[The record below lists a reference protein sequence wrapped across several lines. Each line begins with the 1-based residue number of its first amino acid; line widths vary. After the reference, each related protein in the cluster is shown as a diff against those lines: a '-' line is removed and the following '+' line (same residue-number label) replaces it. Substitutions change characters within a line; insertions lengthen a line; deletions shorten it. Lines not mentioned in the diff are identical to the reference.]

1 MLRKATQR
9 NMTQQSGSNT
19 TEIWPRGAK
28 FTNQNG
34 GGQQWTLRGGGEQ
47 IYSLSPT
54 MTTQLVWIDHFSK
67 KIGCLG
73 WDNSVGWIPH
83 KRQDQANEWC
93 NLTWWIHMCIVWEVC
108 IAMYCSCEHDSK
120 WWSPQHLHGFRIQP
134 GLASTQTYKVRM
146 IIIATYTRTTRIHC
160 INTFQCCTICV
171 HPTENQPGSLQR

>member
-1 MLRKATQR
+1 M
-9 NMTQQSGSNT
+9 
-19 TEIWPRGAK
+19 AK
-28 FTNQNG
+28 G
-34 GGQQWTLRGGGEQ
+34 GKIHQPKWQGQQWTLGGGGTNL
-47 IYSLSPT
+47 LSVPHHDN
-54 MTTQLVWIDHFSK
+54 TTCLNRSFFQENWLPRVGQLSGLV
-67 KIGCLG
+67 
-73 WDNSVGWIPH
+73 PH

-93 NLTWWIHMCIVWEVC
+93 NLTWWIHVYIVWEVC

-146 IIIATYTRTTRIHC
+146 IIIATYTRTTRTHC